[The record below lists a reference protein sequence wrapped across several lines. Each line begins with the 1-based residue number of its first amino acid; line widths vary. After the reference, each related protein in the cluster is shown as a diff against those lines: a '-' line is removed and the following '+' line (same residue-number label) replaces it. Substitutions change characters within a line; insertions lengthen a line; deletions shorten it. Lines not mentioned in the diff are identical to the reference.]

1 MTLYD
6 GLSRLPSIFDCC
18 QIISIHQTHIC
29 HRTVRRGNGGLPT
42 RLIVEHDHHHCVN
55 TMLVEETV
63 RQPAIDASDP
73 RLCSEQ
79 SKVWNT

>member
-6 GLSRLPSIFDCC
+6 GLNRSPSIFECC
-18 QIISIHQTHIC
+18 QIISIHKTHIC
-29 HRTVRRGNGGLPT
+29 HRTVRGGNGGFPT
-42 RLIVEHDHHHCVN
+42 QLIVEHHHHY
-55 TMLVEETV
+55 TMLVEETA